1 MPVVYL
7 IGSLRNENIPKVG
20 AALRSPDLEVFDDW
34 FSAGEYADDALRD
47 YYRDRK
53 FPYQEI
59 LDSYAAKH
67 IFSFD
72 KYHLDRCTAGVLV
85 MPAGKSGHLELG
97 YLRGQGKPCFILFDK
112 EPERVDIMHQFAD
125 GGVFFNIN
133 DLKGALY
140 ETCVSRGPNARNP
153 QFQLPGV

>member
-1 MPVVYL
+1 MPVAYL

-72 KYHLDRCTAGVLV
+72 KHHLDRSDYGILV

-97 YLRGQGKPCFILFDK
+97 YLRGQGKTCYILFDQ
-112 EPERVDIMHQFAD
+112 EPERVDIMHQFAN
-125 GGVFFNIN
+125 GGVFFDVNKLKEKLYA
-133 DLKGALY
+133 DLY
-140 ETCVSRGPNARNP
+140 SRQDAGSAP
-153 QFQLPGV
+153 F